1 MEECVLTL
9 QLPRGNRFIPIA
21 MTGNHDCLLFF
32 KNVVLN
38 EKQSLLER
46 STDEVEAVC
55 ARAEL
60 EKLSRVLDLLIPEP
74 QKGMNNSTKTNNGG
88 LGNG

>member
-1 MEECVLTL
+1 MGECVLTL

-21 MTGNHDCLLFF
+21 MTGNKDCLLFF

-74 QKGMNNSTKTNNGG
+74 QKDIDNPTETNKGG